1 MKKFKIARDP
11 YNEKEYLFNKE
22 EISINEGITVL
33 VGCNGTG
40 KSTLQQAILK
50 QLKKEKIQY
59 VYWDNHK
66 DDKDTDA
73 GYLAMKGDYGL
84 LANNFAASEG
94 EQIANKLDRIV
105 AKTGNVVRSL
115 RKEDNQFWL
124 IMDAVDS
131 GYSVDNIVELK
142 DFIKNVLI
150 PDLKDSKKKCYVLIS
165 ANEYEMARDEACFD
179 VHNCEYIKFGDYEEY
194 RNFILNSKKTKNK
207 RLQKEE

>member
-1 MKKFKIARDP
+1 MKKFKIVRDP
-11 YNEKEYLFNKE
+11 YNEKEYLFNKG
-22 EISINEGITVL
+22 EISISEGITVL

-40 KSTLQQAILK
+40 KSTLQQAILR
-50 QLKKEKIQY
+50 QLKKEKIPH

-73 GYLAMKGDYGL
+73 GYLAMQGDYGL

-142 DFIKNVLI
+142 DFIKKVLI
-150 PDLKDSKKKCYVLIS
+150 PDLAKVNKKCYILIS
-165 ANEYEMARDEACFD
+165 ANEYEMARNEACFD
-179 VHNCEYIKFGDYEEY
+179 VYNCEYITFKDYEEY
-194 RNFILNSKKTKNK
+194 RNFILNSKDIKIK
-207 RLQKEE
+207 RYRED